1 MDRRRAVGVLVAL
14 SSGYLRCSF
23 ADDKTRIKRI
33 GFHGSGSAQSMYA
46 ALDAFRQGMA
56 ALGWADGRDYVID
69 ARYADNRADA
79 IDKNAADLV
88 ATQPDVLLAPGDSS
102 TRALLRRT
110 KAIPIVF
117 AIGTD
122 PVRSG
127 HAASLYRPGGNATG
141 LTTLAP
147 ELAAKRLQLLREVR
161 PGAVHIGVLFNPA
174 EAQSSAQV
182 TAYEEAA
189 GRLDLRISRL
199 EIKRSNDIEPAVKRG
214 SDLRVDGFVVTQGAL
229 VDTHRSAISEAL
241 LRYKRAAISAFAQDA
256 EAGILMAYAPDVPH
270 HFRLAAGYVDKI
282 LKGAKAGQLAI
293 EQPTKLN
300 LVINLKTAKTLG
312 LTIPS
317 PVLLRADRVIQ

>member
-46 ALDAFRQGMA
+46 ALDSFRQGMA
-56 ALGWADGRDYVID
+56 ELGWADGRDYVID

-127 HAASLYRPGGNATG
+127 HA
-141 LTTLAP
+141 
-147 ELAAKRLQLLREVR
+147 
-161 PGAVHIGVLFNPA
+161 I
-174 EAQSSAQV
+174 
-182 TAYEEAA
+182 EAA
-189 GRLDLRISRL
+189 TR
-199 EIKRSNDIEPAVKRG
+199 AT
-214 SDLRVDGFVVTQGAL
+214 DGPG
-229 VDTHRSAISEAL
+229 
-241 LRYKRAAISAFAQDA
+241 
-256 EAGILMAYAPDVPH
+256 
-270 HFRLAAGYVDKI
+270 
-282 LKGAKAGQLAI
+282 
-293 EQPTKLN
+293 
-300 LVINLKTAKTLG
+300 
-312 LTIPS
+312 
-317 PVLLRADRVIQ
+317 